1 MLHTLAIV
9 ATRVAIVGV
18 SGYAGGELARILLRH
33 PEVRVVAAVARS
45 SQGKALRDV
54 QPHLHDA
61 PASLVVGGDVG
72 DAEVVFTALPAGE
85 AAKLAPAWLG
95 EGRCIVDV
103 GSDFRL
109 RDPAAYERWYGYAHP
124 APDLLRTSV
133 YGLTEF
139 ARDRLQGAKV
149 VANPGCYPT
158 ASLLALA
165 PAAKHGLI
173 GADVI
178 VDAKSGVSGA
188 GHNVDEAF
196 LYGTI
201 DESVRAYGVPK
212 HRHTPEI
219 AQGLADLGAPAP
231 RLTSAPHLVP
241 MTRGLIATC
250 YAPLR
255 DGVTVAQVAEAYA
268 ATYANEPFVRVV
280 SSFPPT
286 KATLGSNWC
295 LVHATVDEANRRLV
309 AVGVLDNLVKGA
321 AGSAVQNMNAV
332 LGLPETTGLAALPL
346 WP

>member
-1 MLHTLAIV
+1 VPTP
-9 ATRVAIVGV
+9 VAIVGV
-18 SGYAGGELARILLRH
+18 TGYAGGELARLLLRH
-33 PEVRVVAAVARS
+33 AGVRIVAAVARS
-45 SQGKALRDV
+45 HQGEPLRDV

-61 PASLVVGGDVG
+61 PSSLVIGSDVG

-85 AAKLAPAWLG
+85 AAKQAPAWLN
-95 EGRCIVDV
+95 EGRRIIDI

-109 RDPAAYERWYGYAHP
+109 KDRAAYAKWYGYEHP
-124 APDLLRTSV
+124 APELLAEAV

-139 ARDRLQGAKV
+139 ARPALPTARI

-165 PAAKHGLI
+165 PAATHGLI
-173 GADVI
+173 GTDVI

-188 GHNVDEAF
+188 GHVVDDAF
-196 LYGTI
+196 LYGTV
-201 DESVRAYGVPK
+201 DESVRTYGVPK

-219 AQGLADLGAPAP
+219 AQGLATFGTAA
-231 RLTSAPHLVP
+231 RLTFAPHLIP

-250 YAPLR
+250 YASLK
-255 DGVTVAQVAEAYA
+255 DGVTAAQVSDAYA
-268 ATYANEPFVRVV
+268 TTYANEPFVRVTP
-280 SSFPPT
+280 SFPPT

-295 LVHATVDEANRRLV
+295 LVHAIVDEDNRRLV

-321 AGSAVQNMNAV
+321 AGQAVQNFNV
-332 LGLPETTGLAALPL
+332 LCGLPETQGLESMPL

>member
-1 MLHTLAIV
+1 VSI
-9 ATRVAIVGV
+9 RVAIVGAT
-18 SGYAGGELARILLRH
+18 GYAGGELARLLLRH
-33 PEVRVVAAVARS
+33 PAARIVAAVARS
-45 SQGKALRDV
+45 HQGEPLRDV

-61 PASLVVGGDVG
+61 PATLVVGSDVG
-72 DAEVVFTALPAGE
+72 EAEVVFTALPAGE
-85 AAKLAPAWLG
+85 AAKQAPGWLAD
-95 EGRCIVDV
+95 GRRIIDI

-109 RDPAAYERWYGYAHP
+109 KDPAAYPKWYGYTHP
-124 APDLLRTSV
+124 APDLLAESV

-139 ARDRLQGAKV
+139 ARAALPKARI

-158 ASLLALA
+158 AALLALA
-165 PAAKHGLI
+165 PAATRGLI
-173 GADVI
+173 GPDVI

-188 GHNVDEAF
+188 GHVVDDAY

-212 HRHTPEI
+212 HRHQPEI
-219 AQGLADLGAPAP
+219 AQGLAGFGPMRP
-231 RLTSAPHLVP
+231 KLTFTPHLIP

-255 DGVTVAQVAEAYA
+255 DGVTAAHVSEAYA
-268 ATYANEPFVRVV
+268 TAYASEAFVRVTP
-280 SSFPPT
+280 SFPPS

-295 LVHATVDEANRRLV
+295 LVHAVVDEENRRLI

-321 AGSAVQNMNAV
+321 AGQAIQNFNV
-332 LGLPETTGLAALPL
+332 LCGFPETQGLEAMPL

>member
-1 MLHTLAIV
+1 MSI
-9 ATRVAIVGV
+9 RVAIVGAT
-18 SGYAGGELARILLRH
+18 GYAGGELARLLLRH
-33 PEVRVVAAVARS
+33 PAARIVAAVARS
-45 SQGKALRDV
+45 HQGEPLRDV

-61 PASLVVGGDVG
+61 PATLVVGSDVG
-72 DAEVVFTALPAGE
+72 EAEVVFTALPAGE
-85 AAKLAPAWLG
+85 AAKQAPGWLAD
-95 EGRCIVDV
+95 GRRIIDI

-109 RDPAAYERWYGYAHP
+109 KDPAAYPKWYGYTHP
-124 APDLLRTSV
+124 APDLLAESV

-139 ARDRLQGAKV
+139 ARAALPKARI

-158 ASLLALA
+158 AALLALA
-165 PAAKHGLI
+165 PAATRGLI
-173 GADVI
+173 GPDVI

-188 GHNVDEAF
+188 GHVVDDAY

-212 HRHTPEI
+212 HRHQPEI
-219 AQGLADLGAPAP
+219 AQGIAGFGPMRP
-231 RLTSAPHLVP
+231 KLTFTPHLIP

-255 DGVTVAQVAEAYA
+255 DGVTAAHVSEAYA
-268 ATYANEPFVRVV
+268 TAYASEAFVRVTP
-280 SSFPPT
+280 SFPPS

-295 LVHATVDEANRRLV
+295 LVHAVVDEENRRLI

-321 AGSAVQNMNAV
+321 AGQAIQNFNV
-332 LGLPETTGLAALPL
+332 LCGFPETQGLEAMPL